1 MHSMKRL
8 SAPVAVW
15 VAALLLAGCAGF
27 PTTAEQVR
35 QATPAAPELEIQS
48 WRTEQGA
55 KVLFVPSP
63 ALPMLDVRLV
73 MDAGSARDG
82 DLPGVAALTSAL
94 LGEGAKGLS
103 VDEIARGFEDRGARF
118 STGSYQDMGV
128 ISLRTLS
135 RPRWR
140 KDRGSAGAGDR
151 LAHFPAGRPR
161 PGTYQRLAGAED
173 GEAGARAAGRQGVPA
188 HGRQGEGRG
197 DS

>member
-1 MHSMKRL
+1 MMQTIKGL

-15 VAALLLAGCAGF
+15 VAASAAALLLAGCAGF
-27 PTTAEQVR
+27 PTTAEQVG

-55 KVLFVPSP
+55 KVMFVPSP

-82 DLPGVAALTSAL
+82 DQPGVAALTSAL
-94 LGEGAKGLS
+94 LGEGAEGLS
-103 VDEIARGFEDRGARF
+103 VDDIARGFEDRGARF

-140 KDRGSAGAGDR
+140 DDAVDLLARVIGTPANERMASAASSS
-151 LAHFPAGRPR
+151 
-161 PGTYQRLAGAED
+161 
-173 GEAGARAAGRQGVPA
+173 GVSS
-188 HGRQGEGRG
+188 E
-197 DS
+197 